1 MNMSGLVKTNFY
13 TDSSAFDSVIAQTK
27 RAISSTR
34 KNKLK
39 LVAECRVL
47 LQQSY
52 MKLSTQWGLYKA
64 DVLEKENISLDDF
77 NSSG

>member
-1 MNMSGLVKTNFY
+1 MTRNIKTNLLAEL
-13 TDSSAFDSVIAQTK
+13 SAFESVTDQVK
-27 RAISSTR
+27 RALSSTR

-39 LVAECRVL
+39 LLTECRVEL
-47 LQQSY
+47 KQSY
-52 MKLSTQWGLYKA
+52 TKLSTQWGLYKA